1 MGQKN
6 KTPSTIT
13 IAPRVTKTLAR
24 PALRLKLGTVRPGVD
39 VEFSDDEL
47 STHMAIYGGTGKGKS
62 KLLELMLRQI
72 IDQKAGACIIDPHGD
87 LVEDLMAYILDHY
100 KATDPKVFERI
111 HYLEP
116 GSNDCRFRFD
126 PFQYNGFPG
135 ESYDDWLKAKV
146 ESVARTIIRKQGEA
160 GFEGKPRLERF
171 LTNVLYACGVRINSE
186 GEHLGLGDALI
197 LFDSS
202 HPKHAA
208 VYSRIAPFLPSEVQS
223 DFRKVFASNPR
234 QQEDWVESTIN
245 RLRSFLSP
253 AVKSLFVGEAKA
265 AFNFRRVI
273 DEHGIMLVNLR
284 RTRSF
289 TIDQGNALGGLFI
302 NEILEAAQIASRTS
316 RQPFY
321 LFIDEASRFVGQ
333 DLIDAL
339 AQFRKMKLSLCL
351 AVQDLSS
358 LKLRDIDMTSK
369 VISQCGIHVTFQQK
383 NPEDLEILGQLF
395 GYPLIDFTPFKRE
408 VDRFDGYEEIKT
420 TDYSSSVTTGRNE
433 STSNS
438 ESEQWPHKNIMDR
451 HGSTSTGATHGTTT
465 SHTEGSTVK
474 TGYLAKYRTELQET
488 GHLNRSVDDQFHQ
501 IKQMLRTLRKGQAVV
516 SVDGTKPFP
525 VDVHHVDVPFSSLD
539 DSKRLKLVDGY
550 KRFLGVQH
558 PYGFKPSEQD
568 CEQERLRRFVGG
580 HASKPKEE
588 RPDIFGV

>member
-1 MGQKN
+1 
-6 KTPSTIT
+6 
-13 IAPRVTKTLAR
+13 
-24 PALRLKLGTVRPGVD
+24 
-39 VEFSDDEL
+39 
-47 STHMAIYGGTGKGKS
+47 MAIYGGTGKGKS

-72 IDQKAGACIIDPHGD
+72 IEQKAGACIIDPHGD

-100 KATDPKVFERI
+100 KTTGCKATDPAVFQRI

-116 GSNDCRFRFD
+116 GSSECRFWFD
-126 PFQYNGFPG
+126 PFQYNGLPG

-171 LTNVLYACGVRINSE
+171 LTNILYACGVRVNPA
-186 GEHLGLGDALI
+186 GDHLGLGDALA
-197 LFDSS
+197 LLDPS
-202 HPKHAA
+202 HKLHKQM
-208 VYSRIAPFLPSEVQS
+208 YSRIESKLPSEVQS
-223 DFRKVFASNPR
+223 DFRKVFTTNSPR
-234 QQEDWVESTIN
+234 QQEDWIESTIN

-253 AVKSLFVGEAKA
+253 AVKSLFVGEAKEP
-265 AFNFRRVI
+265 FNFRRVI

-302 NEILEAAQIASRTS
+302 NEILEAAQIASRTA

-383 NPEDLEILGQLF
+383 NPEDLETLGQLF
-395 GYPLIDFTPFKRE
+395 GYPLIDFTPLTHE
-408 VDRFDGYEEIKT
+408 VDRFNGYAEIQT
-420 TDYSSSVTTGRNE
+420 TDYSRSETTGKNE
-433 STSNS
+433 TATKS
-438 ESEQWPHKNIMDR
+438 ESEQRPPKNIMDR
-451 HGSTSTGATHGTTT
+451 RYTTSQGFSEGTTI
-465 SHTEGSTVK
+465 SRTEGSTVK
-474 TGYLAKYRTELQET
+474 TGHLATYRTEVQET
-488 GHLNRSVDDQFHQ
+488 GRLKHSVDDQFHQ
-501 IKQMLRTLRKGQAVV
+501 IKQMLRTLNKGQAVV
-516 SVDGTKPFP
+516 SVDGTTPFP
-525 VDVHHVDVPFSSLD
+525 IDVHHVDVPFSSLN
-539 DSKRLKLVDGY
+539 DSQRLNLVDGY
-550 KRFLGVQH
+550 KRFLGNRH

-568 CEQERLRRFVGG
+568 GEMERLRRFTGEHPPESAPGSQEVF
-580 HASKPKEE
+580 
-588 RPDIFGV
+588 DV

>member
-1 MGQKN
+1 MAKPQ
-6 KTPSTIT
+6 
-13 IAPRVTKTLAR
+13 
-24 PALRLKLGTVRPGVD
+24 LRLKIGTVKRDVD
-39 VEFSDDEL
+39 VEFSDEEL

-72 IDQKAGACIIDPHGD
+72 IEQKAGACIIDPHGD

-100 KATDPKVFERI
+100 KTTGNTAIDPGVYKRI

-116 GSNDCRFRFD
+116 GSNECRFWFD
-126 PFQYNGFPG
+126 PFQYDGLPG

-171 LTNVLYACGVRINSE
+171 LTNVLYACGVRVNPA
-186 GEHLGLGDALI
+186 GDHLGLGDALA
-197 LFDSS
+197 LLDPS
-202 HPKHAA
+202 HKLHKQI
-208 VYSRIAPFLPSEVQS
+208 YSRIEAKLPSEVQS
-223 DFRKVFASNPR
+223 DFRKVFTTNSPR
-234 QQEDWVESTIN
+234 QQEDWIESTIN

-253 AVKSLFVGEAKA
+253 AVKSLFVAEAKE

-383 NPEDLEILGQLF
+383 NPEDLETLGQLF
-395 GYPLIDFTPFKRE
+395 GYPLIDFTPLTHE
-408 VDRFDGYEEIKT
+408 VDRFDGYAEIET
-420 TDYSSSVTTGRNE
+420 TDYSSSVTTGTNE
-433 STSNS
+433 TASKS
-438 ESEQWPHKNIMDR
+438 ESEQWPIKNILDR
-451 HGSTSTGATHGTTT
+451 HGNSSNGFSEGHTSTR
-465 SHTEGSTVK
+465 TEGSTTK
-474 TGYLAKYRTELQET
+474 TGHLSTYRTEVQET
-488 GHLNRSVDDQFHQ
+488 GRLRRSVDDQFHQ
-501 IKQMLRTLRKGQAVV
+501 IKQMLRTLNKGQAVV

-525 VDVHHVDVPFSSLD
+525 LDVHHVDIPFVGLD
-539 DSKRLKLVDGY
+539 DSQRLTLVDGY
-550 KRFLGVQH
+550 KRFLGAHH
-558 PYGFKPSEQD
+558 PYGFKPSKQD
-568 CEQERLRRFVGG
+568 GEMERLRRFAGG
-580 HASKPKEE
+580 KRSEHGEE

>member
-1 MGQKN
+1 MPHELAK
-6 KTPSTIT
+6 
-13 IAPRVTKTLAR
+13 PRVSLRIGSAGPKT
-24 PALRLKLGTVRPGVD
+24 T
-39 VEFSDDEL
+39 VEFGDDEL
-47 STHMAIYGGTGKGKS
+47 ATHMAVYGGTGKGKS

-100 KATDPKVFERI
+100 KATDPAVFQRI

-116 GSNDCRFRFD
+116 GSNECRFRFD
-126 PFQYNGFPG
+126 PFQYNGLAG
-135 ESYDDWLKAKV
+135 ESYEDWLKAKV

-171 LTNVLYACGVRINSE
+171 LTNVLYACGIRVNE
-186 GEHLGLGDALI
+186 QGHHLGLGDALV
-197 LFDSS
+197 LLDTS
-202 HPKHAA
+202 HDLHRSL
-208 VYSRIAPFLPSEVQS
+208 YSRIAPFLPSEVQS
-223 DFRKVFASNPR
+223 DFRKVFKSNPR

-253 AVKSLFVGEAKA
+253 AVKSLFVGEAA
-265 AFNFRRVI
+265 GAFNFRRVI
-273 DEHGIMLVNLR
+273 DDHGVMLVNLR

-302 NEILEAAQIASRTS
+302 NEILEAAQIASRTA

-383 NPEDLEILGQLF
+383 NPEDLEVLGQLF
-395 GYPLIDFTPFKRE
+395 GYPLIDFTPLTHE
-408 VDRFDGYEEIKT
+408 VDRFDGYEEIQT
-420 TDYSSSVTTGRNE
+420 TDYSSSETTGGNE
-433 STSNS
+433 TASKS
-438 ESEQWPHKNIMDR
+438 ESEQWPPKGILER
-451 HGSTSTGATHGTTT
+451 RITT
-465 SHTEGSTVK
+465 SKGVSEGKTSSRTEGSTLK
-474 TGYLAKYRTELQET
+474 TGHRATYRTEVQDTGRLQ
-488 GHLNRSVDDQFHQ
+488 RSVDDQFHQ
-501 IKQMLRTLRKGQAVV
+501 IKQLLRTLNKGQAVV
-516 SVDGTKPFP
+516 SVDGTKPFS
-525 VDVHHVDVPFSSLD
+525 VDVHHVDVPFSTLD
-539 DSKRLKLVDGY
+539 ESRRLKLVDGY
-550 KRFLGVQH
+550 KRFLGARH
-558 PYGFKPSEQD
+558 PYGFRPSEQD
-568 CEQERLRRFVGG
+568 GELDRLRRFVG
-580 HASKPKEE
+580 E
-588 RPDIFGV
+588 RPADTHPGSQEIFGM